1 MARHPHA
8 WDKGCKQSAVVAQRR
23 QKAEIHRDGLSFS
36 ASPALRRS
44 VAPQR
49 LCVRAPSLELC
60 PTLCPRTSSSCILCE
75 LANLCFPQ
83 MRIHLET

>member
-1 MARHPHA
+1 MARRPRA

-23 QKAEIHRDGLSFS
+23 QKAEIHRDGLSS
-36 ASPALRRS
+36 SVSPALRPS

-49 LCVRAPSLELC
+49 LCARAPSLESR
-60 PTLCPRTSSSCILCE
+60 PTLCPRTWSSCILCE
-75 LANLCFPQ
+75 LANLSFTQ